1 MRDRNARIARLSR
14 TMALAFLAAASTAA
28 CAASSGAA
36 AGSRTEKPP
45 EMARE
50 VVVRTKVDARG
61 VVTITPDPAIVRTG
75 QRLVID
81 SCCEALKVTWKKPV
95 PGIPEPRCEGGEC
108 SLVAPAVK
116 ERTEVFYAV
125 SGSCGGKAF
134 EVDPRFIFI
143 R

>member
-1 MRDRNARIARLSR
+1 MTDRNARIAPLTR
-14 TMALAFLAAASTAA
+14 TLALAILAAASTAA
-28 CAASSGAA
+28 CAASGAA

-116 ERTEVFYAV
+116 ERTEVLYTV
-125 SGSCGGKAF
+125 SGSCGAKAF
-134 EVDPRFIFI
+134 EVDPRLIFI

>member
-1 MRDRNARIARLSR
+1 MRDQNARIARLSR
-14 TMALAFLAAASTAA
+14 TLALAFLAAASTAA
-28 CAASSGAA
+28 CAASGAA
-36 AGSRTEKPP
+36 AGSRAEKSP
-45 EMARE
+45 EVARE

-61 VVTITPDPAIVRTG
+61 VVTITPDPAFVRTG

-81 SCCEALKVTWKKPV
+81 SCCETLRITWKKPAA
-95 PGIPEPRCEGGEC
+95 GIPEPRCEGGEC

-134 EVDPRFIFI
+134 EVDPRLIFS